1 MEVKYINKVEDIEF
15 LIRYMQYK
23 LGFTKYKYIVCSIT
37 FVSGIYYSIKLQDL
51 FYFFTS
57 TIVITSVLFFWLK
70 KTEDKDISRI
80 SKNRALKKCR
90 KDKYFT
96 SEKILTLKDGKILI
110 HCNGDEIE
118 IKLERDVEV
127 KVIDKYILII
137 SMKSPGYKKKIIIP
151 SNTFETEEKMQ
162 KFIESIKSIIDKSK
176 ITI

>member
-1 MEVKYINKVEDIEF
+1 M
-15 LIRYMQYK
+15 
-23 LGFTKYKYIVCSIT
+23 
-37 FVSGIYYSIKLQDL
+37 
-51 FYFFTS
+51 
-57 TIVITSVLFFWLK
+57 FFWLK

-80 SKNRALKKCR
+80 SKNLAIKKCR